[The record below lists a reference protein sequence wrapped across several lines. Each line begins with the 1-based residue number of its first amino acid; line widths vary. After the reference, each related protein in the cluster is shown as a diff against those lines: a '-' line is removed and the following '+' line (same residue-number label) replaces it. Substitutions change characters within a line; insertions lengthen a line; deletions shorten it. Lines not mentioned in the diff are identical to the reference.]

1 MGKTINQQ
9 AKGRIWLFCVLPAII
24 FLAGGCVEEKSGFEG
39 LKMNLGNLPRLS
51 DAKTR
56 SVSPEN
62 FTGEKGKAGMATEG
76 TGAGPAREVGQG
88 WKVSPSV
95 RIDAG
100 HTFLMADIEGP
111 GAIQHIWMTPT
122 GDNRMNILR
131 IYWDG
136 EKNPSVECPAG
147 DFFACG
153 MGQYVKVTSMS
164 VCVNPKSG
172 FNCYWAMPF
181 RKRCKITMTNI
192 DDKPM
197 ILYYQIDYALTD
209 VSQDMG
215 YFHAQFRRANPLPY
229 KEDYTIVD
237 GIRAKRK

>member
-1 MGKTINQQ
+1 MRRNKELITAKCCTLSVIGAALLASVLLIGCSGAKKTSSFSGLTTDMG
-9 AKGRIWLFCVLPAII
+9 
-24 FLAGGCVEEKSGFEG
+24 S
-39 LKMNLGNLPRLS
+39 LPRLS

-62 FTGEKGKAGMATEG
+62 FTGEKGKGGMATEG
-76 TGAGPAREVGQG
+76 TGQNAARELGQG

-95 RIDAG
+95 RIKAG
-100 HTFLMADIEGP
+100 TTFLMADIEGP
-111 GAIQHIWMTPT
+111 GVIQHIWMTPT

-136 EKNPSVECPAG
+136 EEKPSVECPAG

-153 MGQYVKVTSMS
+153 MGQYTKVNSLA

-181 RKRCKITMTNI
+181 RKRCKMTMTKI
-192 DDKPM
+192 AEKDM
-197 ILYYQIDYALTD
+197 TLYY
-209 VSQDMG
+209 
-215 YFHAQFRRANPLPY
+215 
-229 KEDYTIVD
+229 
-237 GIRAKRK
+237 